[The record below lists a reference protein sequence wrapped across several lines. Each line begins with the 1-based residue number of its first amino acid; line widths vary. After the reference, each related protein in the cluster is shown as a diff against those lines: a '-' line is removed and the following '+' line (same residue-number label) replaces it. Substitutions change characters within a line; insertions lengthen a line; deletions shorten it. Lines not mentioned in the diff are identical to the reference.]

1 MFQEEQARLRKLEE
15 AAALEE
21 KHRKQNETRQMF
33 EKSVRMKRER
43 EARNMQEQL
52 AFDMKI
58 LEQLLEETH
67 NEAMEAQQRKV
78 SYFGLIF
85 SGPCAGFKSQ
95 RAIFPYPFHLMQLG
109 GYIGKKCASRGKLFL
124 ALRSP
129 KYSRK

>member
-78 SYFGLIF
+78 SYFVLIF
-85 SGPCAGFKSQ
+85 SGPCAGFDSR
-95 RAIFPYPFHLMQLG
+95 RAICPYPLHLMQLG
-109 GYIGKKCASRGKLFL
+109 GYVGESVH
-124 ALRSP
+124 P
-129 KYSRK
+129 VVNYS

>member
-1 MFQEEQARLRKLEE
+1 MMHNFYDCCIIVKDEQARLRKLEE

-33 EKSVRMKRER
+33 DKSVRMKRER

-58 LEQLLEETH
+58 LEQLLEETR

-78 SYFGLIF
+78 QITL
-85 SGPCAGFKSQ
+85 
-95 RAIFPYPFHLMQLG
+95 LVM
-109 GYIGKKCASRGKLFL
+109 
-124 ALRSP
+124 
-129 KYSRK
+129 